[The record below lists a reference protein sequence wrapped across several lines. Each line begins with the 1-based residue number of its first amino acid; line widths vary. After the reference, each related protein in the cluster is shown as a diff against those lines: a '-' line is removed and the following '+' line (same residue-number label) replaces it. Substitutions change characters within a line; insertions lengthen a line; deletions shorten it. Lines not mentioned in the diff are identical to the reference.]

1 MTKAR
6 WDIEVRPR
14 MTPRFAYVAAAIM
27 VAVNVVLAILLPV
40 KPTGVIYRTADQVA
54 FVLLGLVLGGAI
66 LLFTR
71 PRLRVGPPGV
81 AVRNLFGYRVLPWSE
96 VIDVSL
102 HPGARWAR
110 VDLPDDEYVPAMAIQ
125 LVDKEHAADAMERV
139 RERVAYYKAQH
150 QSKTRS
156 AN

>member
-1 MTKAR
+1 MSKAR
-6 WDIEVRPR
+6 WDLEVRPR
-14 MTPRFAYVAAAIM
+14 LTPRYAYGAAVVIFAVH
-27 VAVNVVLAILLPV
+27 VVLAILLPV
-40 KPTGVIYRTADQVA
+40 KPTGVIYQTADQVA
-54 FVLLGLVLGGAI
+54 FVLLGVVFAGAI

-81 AVRNLFGYRVLPWSE
+81 AVRNLFGYRVIPWDD

-110 VDLPDDEYVPAMAIQ
+110 VDLPDDEYLPAMAIQ
-125 LVDKEHAADAMERV
+125 LVDKHHAADAMERV
-139 RERVAYYKAQH
+139 HERIVHYKAQT
-150 QSKTRS
+150 KS